1 MNVGELE
8 THLGMHDGRSFFKKI
23 VQTKE
28 TIESRSFN
36 GELITPLSVF
46 AARTLNQEGDFLFT
60 RKAVIY
66 HPALLSEILECK
78 FEKPQVLNVSL
89 QFDSVG
95 GYTTDWARL
104 ELGVEEKSLIFD
116 VVSVNGG
123 DKELHFVAEYWKDEK
138 TTLAFAGLA
147 RTYMDPVWCKYVKS
161 MEYLSSTWKDQEA
174 FVLI

>member
-1 MNVGELE
+1 MSVGELE
-8 THLGMHDGRSFFKKI
+8 TYLGFHDGRTFFKK
-23 VQTKE
+23 VLPTKE
-28 TIESRSFN
+28 TIQSRSFN

-46 AARTLNQEGDFLFT
+46 AVRTLNQEGDFLFT
-60 RKAVIY
+60 RKAAVY
-66 HPALLSEILECK
+66 NPDALSEILECK
-78 FEKPQVLNVSL
+78 FEKPQVLSVSL

-123 DKELHFVAEYWKDEK
+123 DKQLHFVAEYWKDEK
-138 TTLAFAGLA
+138 TAPEFAGLA
-147 RTYMDPVWCKYVKS
+147 RTYIDPVWCKYVNS